1 MGFTPH
7 PGAKRPPWWV
17 TDGGEEP
24 PGSDLLCLSGQP
36 RVWGAG
42 ASLPS
47 GSAGLAPPGQAPPW
61 TAGLGGQGLRF
72 CEGTTPSLRWG
83 LAQMQ
88 ATLWVQSQPQTV
100 LYK

>member
-1 MGFTPH
+1 MEGRNRLAQTFSVSRGSPEFG
-7 PGAKRPPWWV
+7 GA
-17 TDGGEEP
+17 E
-24 PGSDLLCLSGQP
+24 
-36 RVWGAG
+36 

-47 GSAGLAPPGQAPPW
+47 GSAGLAPPGQALPW

-72 CEGTTPSLRWG
+72 CEGTTPSPRWG